1 MTAQVQSMPSFSSD
15 FGAVRDQFTQLST
28 GRDSVMDQH
37 EPGLSSPTDESRG
50 RRRNREGIAEDS
62 DQNGGQDGA
71 EGVGNSKKRRRSRKG
86 LDKKFECPH
95 EGCGKS
101 YSRAEHLYR
110 HQLNRTLC
118 AIVHFDPAAGA
129 RHFLSDVAEV
139 SMLAARALTRLR
151 GRTHLHQSFV
161 FIKDHVWRCHDQ

>member
-1 MTAQVQSMPSFSSD
+1 MSPLPPHAMTAQVQFMPSFSSD

-28 GRDSVMDQH
+28 GRDITMEQH
-37 EPGLSSPTDESRG
+37 DPAMNSPTDESRG
-50 RRRNREGIAEDS
+50 RRRNREGLNADDDEQS
-62 DQNGGQDGA
+62 GGQDGY

-110 HQLNRTLC
+110 HQLNRTL
-118 AIVHFDPAAGA
+118 AGLFPLHF
-129 RHFLSDVAEV
+129 
-139 SMLAARALTRLR
+139 ARAHHTLVR
-151 GRTHLHQSFV
+151 
-161 FIKDHVWRCHDQ
+161 

>member
-1 MTAQVQSMPSFSSD
+1 MPSFSSE

-28 GRDSVMDQH
+28 GRDINMEQND
-37 EPGLSSPTDESRG
+37 PTTNSPTDESRG
-50 RRRNREGIAEDS
+50 RRRNREGLAAEDGE
-62 DQNGGQDGA
+62 QNGNHDGA

-110 HQLNRTLC
+110 HQLNRTWI
-118 AIVHFDPAAGA
+118 AHFFA
-129 RHFLSDVAEV
+129 L
-139 SMLAARALTRLR
+139 ARALVMPLYSRP
-151 GRTHLHQSFV
+151 
-161 FIKDHVWRCHDQ
+161 